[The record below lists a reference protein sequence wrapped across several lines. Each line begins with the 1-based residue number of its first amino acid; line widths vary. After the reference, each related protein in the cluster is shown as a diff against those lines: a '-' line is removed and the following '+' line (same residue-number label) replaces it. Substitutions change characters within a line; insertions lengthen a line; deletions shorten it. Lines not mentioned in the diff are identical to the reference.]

1 MASGRPQEFDS
12 NKVILAAMDTFW
24 SNGFDG
30 TSMHQLLKSTGL
42 SKSSLYQTFGGKQEL
57 FIKCL
62 EEYTLAMK
70 EKLLTQLSLSKSGVS
85 FIKEVLLS
93 TAEEAKGTS
102 IPKGCLIMNTAIEF
116 AQSNAAVSR
125 TVNKGI
131 EAFQAIFLTALKKA
145 RAAKEID
152 ETADLEQ
159 LSSFVVSSM
168 SGIKS
173 MVKGGADEKSVRSIV
188 EIVMRSIG

>member
-1 MASGRPQEFDS
+1 
-12 NKVILAAMDTFW
+12 MDTFW

-30 TSMHQLLKSTGL
+30 TSMQQLLKSTGL

-93 TAEEAKGTS
+93 AAEEAKGSS
-102 IPKGCLIMNTAIEF
+102 IPKGCLIMNTATEF

-131 EAFQAIFLTALKKA
+131 EAFRVVFLTALKKA

-152 ETADLEQ
+152 ANADLEQ
-159 LSSFVVSSM
+159 LSSYVVSSM

-173 MVKGGADEKSVRSIV
+173 MVKGGADDKAVRSIV